1 MLEFIKGVKNEAPF
15 YYFEQISKIPRASG
29 NEEAVAK
36 YIYDFAISLGLDATM
51 DDAFN
56 VFVVKKAT
64 IGRENDAP
72 IMLQAHTDMV
82 TEKNVNTVHDF
93 STDPVE
99 LIQEGNILRANGTTL
114 GADDGFGVAIM
125 MAVLADDSISHP
137 LLECLFTSSEEI
149 GLVGASKFNYKN
161 VKSRRMINLDSAE
174 EDTVI
179 IGCCGG
185 IRTEI
190 TLPVTKTK
198 CDTNGIKITIGG
210 LCGGHSGEDINR
222 GRLNSNVLMG
232 KAILEIMRSCP
243 VTISFISGGD
253 KDNAIPRECEAI
265 IVPCN
270 ENDYEKCLAIASGL
284 EKAFKDAKIIKAS
297 EDGGLFIK
305 AESVAPFYTLST
317 DDTNAILRI
326 LSVDN
331 AVLKYRTEPPILPE
345 SSRNLARVRTN
356 DDETV
361 AVTFSSRSY
370 FEKGLDDSVD
380 ELDKLSFCVGATS
393 YHHEKYPG
401 WMSDTSSQL
410 VIDWQNAFERVSGKR
425 PEATLIHAGLE
436 CGLISAELKG
446 LVAISVGCNV
456 HDLHTPQETMELD
469 SLDRIYEAVIE
480 VLK

>member
-29 NEEAVAK
+29 NERAVAR
-36 YIYDFAISLGLDATM
+36 YIYNFATDLGLDVYI
-51 DDAFN
+51 DKSNN
-56 VFVVKKAT
+56 VFVTKKAT
-64 IGRENDAP
+64 AGRENEAP

-82 TEKNVNTVHDF
+82 AEKNVSTLHDF
-93 STDPVE
+93 AKDPIE

-114 GADDGFGVAIM
+114 GADDGFGVAVM
-125 MAVLADDSISHP
+125 MAVLADDSLSHP
-137 LLECLFTSSEEI
+137 ELECLFTSSEEV
-149 GLVGASKFNYKN
+149 GLVGASKFDYSK

-190 TLPVTKTK
+190 TLPVTLSEGNY
-198 CDTNGIKITIGG
+198 DGVKITIGG

-232 KAILEIMRSCP
+232 KAISHLMSTCE
-243 VTISFISGGD
+243 VVISYISGGD

-265 IVPCN
+265 IVPCDAN
-270 ENDYEKCLAIASGL
+270 NFSVCFEAAQGL
-284 EKAFKDAKIIKAS
+284 EELLRKELVAK
-297 EDGGLFIK
+297 EDNGLFVK
-305 AESVAPFYTLST
+305 VERCATPYTLSSQ
-317 DDTNAILRI
+317 DTRAILRM

-356 DDETV
+356 YENETV
-361 AVTFSSRSY
+361 CIGFSSRSY
-370 FEKGLDDSVD
+370 LEEGLLDSTD
-380 ELDKLSFCVGATS
+380 ELDKLSFCIGAAS
-393 YHHEKYPG
+393 KHHEKYPG
-401 WMSDTSSQL
+401 WISDKDSAL
-410 VIDWQNAFERVSGKR
+410 VIDWQNAFEKVSGKR

-436 CGLISAELKG
+436 CGLISAELEG

-456 HDLHTPQETMELD
+456 HDLHTPQETMEID
-469 SLDRIYEAVIE
+469 SLDRIYEAIIE
-480 VLK
+480 LLK

>member
-29 NEEAVAK
+29 NESAVAK
-36 YIYDFAISLGLDATM
+36 YIYDFALSLGLDATI
-51 DDAFN
+51 DESFN
-56 VFVVKKAT
+56 VFVTKKAT
-64 IGRENDAP
+64 SGRENEAP

-82 TEKNVNTVHDF
+82 AEKNVTTVHDF
-93 STDPVE
+93 ATDPIE

-125 MAVLADDSISHP
+125 MAVLSDSSISHP
-137 LLECLFTSSEEI
+137 MLECLFTSSEEI

-185 IRTEI
+185 IRTEL
-190 TLPVTKTK
+190 TLPVTKEK
-198 CDTNGIKITIGG
+198 CNSDGIKITIGG
-210 LCGGHSGEDINR
+210 LCGGHSGEDINK

-232 KAILEIMRSCP
+232 KAILEIMNAHP
-243 VTISFISGGD
+243 VTISCISGGD

-265 IVPCN
+265 IVPCDDKN
-270 ENDYEKCLAIASGL
+270 FDDCFAIASSL
-284 EKAFKDAKIIKAS
+284 ENSFKNAGIIKAV
-297 EDGGLFIK
+297 EDSGLFIR
-305 AESVAPFYTLST
+305 AERVAPFYTLSN
-317 DDTNAILRI
+317 DDTNAILKV
-326 LSVDN
+326 LSVNN

-345 SSRNLARVRTN
+345 SSRNLARVRT
-356 DDETV
+356 DDDTV
-361 AVTFSSRSY
+361 SIGFSSRSY
-370 FEKGLDDSVD
+370 LEKGLDDSVD
-380 ELDKLSFCVGATS
+380 ELDKLSFCIGAS
-393 YHHEKYPG
+393 CYHHEKYPG
-401 WMSDTSSQL
+401 WMSDTNSAL
-410 VIDWQNAFERVSGKR
+410 VLDWQNAFERASGKR

-436 CGLISAELKG
+436 CGLISAALKG